1 MTQSA
6 IPQYHH
12 MGESVYDA
20 YEIESLVTTKTHWHS
35 HFLVSLYTSGTGTQI
50 VNGTEH
56 VIEKGCI
63 TVLSP
68 LDFHRNI
75 IGETEQASVCTVKF
89 SDKIFYQKL
98 SNCCTLADFPIIQTL
113 SDEDYATAKTIFSLL
128 LKEQSRSAAR
138 GSELFAETL
147 IEQLVIL
154 ALRAMDREG
163 KSVSSKVIRDALIY
177 IHYNFKKD
185 FKVEDV
191 AKYVGYS
198 ANYFSTQF
206 KKETGVAFQRY
217 LCDLRLEF
225 ARNLLRYSDLSITE
239 ICLESGFNTLAHF
252 SKTFKQKY
260 GASPEQCRL
269 KGDK

>member
-1 MTQSA
+1 MTKHV
-6 IPQYHH
+6 IPEQYHI
-12 MGESVYDA
+12 GARVYDA
-20 YEIESLVTTKTHWHS
+20 YKIDNLVTSKTHWHS
-35 HFLVSLYTSGTGTQI
+35 HFLVSLYTSGTGTQV
-50 VNGTEH
+50 VNGVEH
-56 VIEKGCI
+56 EIRRGCI

-75 IGETEQASVCTVKF
+75 VSEEGQASVCTVKF

-98 SNCCTLADFPIIQTL
+98 GNCCTLSDFPIVQML
-113 SDEDYATAKTIFSLL
+113 SEEDYNTAKTIFALL
-128 LKEQSRSAAR
+128 MAEQEKDDAR

-154 ALRAMDREG
+154 ALRTKDSDTKA
-163 KSVSSKVIRDALIY
+163 VSSKVIRDALIY

-185 FKVEDV
+185 FRVEDV

-206 KKETGVAFQRY
+206 KKETGISFQRY
-217 LCDLRLEF
+217 LCDLRLDF

-252 SKTFKQKY
+252 SKTFKHRF
-260 GASPEQCRL
+260 GLSPEQCRI

>member
-1 MTQSA
+1 MKHT
-6 IPQYHH
+6 IPEHHH
-12 MGESVYDA
+12 MGERVYDA
-20 YEIESLVTTKTHWHS
+20 YEIENLVTTKTHWHS
-35 HFLVSLYTSGTGTQI
+35 HFLVSLYTAGSGVQT
-50 VNGTEH
+50 VNGIGHEITP
-56 VIEKGCI
+56 GCI

-68 LDFHRNI
+68 LDFHCNTI
-75 IGETEQASVCTVKF
+75 QEGQKASVCTVKF

-98 SNCCTLADFPIIQTL
+98 GNCCTLSDFPIVQIL
-113 SDEDYATAKTIFSLL
+113 SEEDYHTAKTLFSLL
-128 LKEQSRSAAR
+128 LAEQEKGDAR
-138 GSELFAETL
+138 ASELFAETL

-154 ALRAMDREG
+154 ALRTKDRNAQT
-163 KSVSSKVIRDALIY
+163 VASKVIRDALIY

-206 KKETGVAFQRY
+206 KKETGIAFQRY
-217 LCDLRLEF
+217 LCDLRLDF
-225 ARNLLRYSDLSITE
+225 AKKLLRFSELSVTE

-252 SKTFKQKY
+252 SKAFKQKF
-260 GASPEQCRL
+260 GMSPEQWRL